1 MAIDA
6 EHRLRQLWTQEI
18 ECGVAAGKLVRLGR
32 TVTLHSVAGDDEKT
46 CGAQEMIAARTELAR
61 KVVAENPGVSV
72 ATLAERCGVS
82 FRTIYRARRAS
93 GA

>member
-1 MAIDA
+1 MSTERELLAF
-6 EHRLRQLWTQEI
+6 WKQEI
-18 ECGVAAGKLVRLGR
+18 ESGVAARKLDRVGRL
-32 TVTLHSVAGDDEKT
+32 VTLHSTPDHDEKG
-46 CGAQEMIAARTELAR
+46 CGAQEMIAARTELAM

-82 FRTIYRARRAS
+82 FRTIYKARRAT